1 MKTIA
6 TLSNAIRNYVSKK
19 ATLDALE
26 KEVKEEKKVIED
38 FMTAAGEM
46 TVNYFMENGEVFALK
61 LSEIERTNVNAK
73 QLQENYPAVYDDVT
87 YMTAYNRLTVKAESE
102 LKTDSAPVEVKSKK
116 IKAELA
122 EVGARHK
129 AAGWHSK

>member
-129 AAGWHSK
+129 PAGWHSK